1 MQQIIRDISHI
12 GDILAIPLFFIA
24 IIYFYQIKNKSI
36 IEYILLLFATSGL
49 ILDVLFTIQYFNS
62 INAKFNNKSLNDMQ

>member
-12 GDILAIPLFFIA
+12 GDILAIPLFLIA

-36 IEYILLLFATSGL
+36 IEYILLLFATSGF